1 MSYHPERKTLT
12 RLLESGARVSWRHH
26 ARDRA
31 KARDVQ
37 TFIAERIVRTGAVTR
52 VSIEPSGA
60 ERFHVSGR
68 DADGRPVDVVIEMA
82 EAAVAIVTVIR
93 TDE

>member
-1 MSYHPERKTLT
+1 MSYHQERHTLT

-26 ARDRA
+26 ARDQA

-37 TFIAERIVRTGAVTR
+37 IFAAERIIRSGAVTQ
-52 VSIEPSGA
+52 VSIEASGA
-60 ERFHVSGR
+60 ERFRVSGR